1 MTFVGD
7 REKQHQQDAT
17 GKVRGFG
24 SSWYRGKH
32 CHFTPAKTDLTQP
45 DAVDQYI
52 LAGWVPPEPLFPLD
66 ANVLAV
72 GSCFA
77 QHIGKW
83 FAARQTRG
91 GASSTSNF
99 IRYGAGFINTFTL
112 RQQFEWALGH
122 KETKGETLYVRGQE
136 GLNRLHT
143 TPEVREA
150 TRQLIL
156 DAEVFIL
163 TLGLSEVW
171 CDKQTGEVFFSAI
184 PTEVHDPDQH
194 EFRVSTVSENL
205 DNLQAILALIRGV
218 KPVAPVIFTLSPVPL
233 VATFRPVSCITANQ
247 VSKAILRVAVDELMR
262 GEEEGR
268 NLYYWPSYEIVR
280 DFIGPDA
287 YKEDRRHI
295 TPATVNFIME
305 AFTKYFVKQ

>member
-1 MTFVGD
+1 MTFVGKQ
-7 REKQHQQDAT
+7 EKQYRVDAA
-17 GKVRGFG
+17 GHKRGFG
-24 SSWYRGKH
+24 SSWYRGED
-32 CHFTPAKTDLTQP
+32 CHFTPAKADLAHQ
-45 DAVDQYI
+45 DALDQYI
-52 LAGWVPPEPLFPLD
+52 LGGWVPDHPLFPLS

-83 FAARQTRG
+83 FTARQTKAG
-91 GASSTSNF
+91 TPSTANF

-112 RQQFEWALGH
+112 RQQFEWALGYR
-122 KETKGETLYVRGQE
+122 ETKGETLYVRNQE

-143 TPEVREA
+143 TPKVRDA
-150 TRQLIL
+150 SRQLIL

-184 PTEVHDPDQH
+184 PTEVHDPDRH
-194 EFRVSTVSENL
+194 EFRVSTVTENL
-205 DNLQAILALIRGV
+205 SNLRAILRLIREV

-233 VATFRPVSCITANQ
+233 VATFRPVTCITANQ

-262 GEEEGR
+262 GTMDR
-268 NLYYWPSYEIVR
+268 NHYYWPSYEIVR

-287 YKEDRRHI
+287 YEEDRRHI
-295 TPATVNFIME
+295 TAATVNLIME
-305 AFTKYFVKQ
+305 AFARHYVQP